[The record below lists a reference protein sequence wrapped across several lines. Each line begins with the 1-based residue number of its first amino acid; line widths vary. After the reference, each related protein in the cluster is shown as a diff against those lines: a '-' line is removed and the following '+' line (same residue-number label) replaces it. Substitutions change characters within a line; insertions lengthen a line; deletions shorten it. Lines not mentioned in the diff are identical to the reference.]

1 MKLIVATVI
10 NVVQLSHEQQRRNL
24 MVEVVWQTFLPVTY
38 QTLQAPFFSKNSFPL
53 MENCF
58 FI

>member
-1 MKLIVATVI
+1 
-10 NVVQLSHEQQRRNL
+10 